1 MGYWKL
7 FSQSAKKTGAS
18 LTQQANAITQAN
30 TITKATVMIM
40 SKKKGCRV
48 PLDFQLLIFAVW
60 HLALLKGSQVA
71 TSTVYDPCTV
81 LYRQT
86 FGLYWSLLVTH
97 VPGRVGGRVY
107 RENQFEAGFEKYS
120 YFRLSPFILKTISPL
135 FWHFQFFTVSRRG
148 QWLVGWFW
156 QKQTTNY
163 LLSTF
168 WFWSPFKD
176 FQGWEGNSGRGY
188 CHPLNIPSSPYPLA
202 IVFYIQHFPSENIIF
217 FSSPPKKIPER
228 RRHWMQFGKKWIFYN
243 PFNIPPSEAFW
254 QARPIHKRLSFRE
267 K

>member
-1 MGYWKL
+1 
-7 FSQSAKKTGAS
+7 
-18 LTQQANAITQAN
+18 
-30 TITKATVMIM
+30 MIM

-86 FGLYWSLLVTH
+86 FGLYWSVLVTH

-107 RENQFEAGFEKYS
+107 RENQFEARFEKYS
-120 YFRLSPFILKTISPL
+120 YFSLSPFILKTISPL

-228 RRHWMQFGKKWIFYN
+228 RRLLN
-243 PFNIPPSEAFW
+243 AVW
-254 QARPIHKRLSFRE
+254 QKVNLLRSL
-267 K
+267 